1 MTRQHA
7 ADRLD
12 NAENLVRD
20 VTTWLQEN
28 PDNDRHG
35 KMLALGAELL
45 FKIRRLRAMLATMG
59 PRDG

>member
-20 VTTWLQEN
+20 VATWLQAN

-45 FKIRRLRAMLATMG
+45 FKIRRLRAKLATMG
-59 PRDG
+59 PQDG